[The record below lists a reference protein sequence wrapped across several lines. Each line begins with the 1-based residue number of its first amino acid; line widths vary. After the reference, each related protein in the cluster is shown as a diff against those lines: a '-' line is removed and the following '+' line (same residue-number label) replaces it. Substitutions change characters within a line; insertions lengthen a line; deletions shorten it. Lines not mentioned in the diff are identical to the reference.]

1 MMELMGPHLQEGC
14 TQKLI
19 QPVKKA
25 NKEDKVCALET
36 EREGKVC
43 QFVGSSELIKNK
55 IHGAHPTTQSCFPS
69 SDGEAKTDRRFALLF
84 YLCLPDFL
92 RKGPWGYFLVVL
104 FAVGLFYQAVKSES
118 DERDIRSVRM

>member
-43 QFVGSSELIKNK
+43 QLVGHSELVKNK

-69 SDGEAKTDRRFALLF
+69 SDGEAKQIEGLLCF
-84 YLCLPDFL
+84 SICACQTFL
-92 RKGPWGYFLVVL
+92 KKGPLGPLSCCFVRCWAFLS
-104 FAVGLFYQAVKSES
+104 GS
-118 DERDIRSVRM
+118 

>member
-36 EREGKVC
+36 ESEGKVC
-43 QFVGSSELIKNK
+43 HFIAHSELVKDK
-55 IHGAHPTTQSCFPS
+55 IHGACPTTQSCFPS
-69 SDGEAKTDRRFALLF
+69 SDGEANADRRFALLF
-84 YLCLPDFL
+84 YLCLPDFSGE
-92 RKGPWGYFLVVL
+92 GPWGYFLVVL
-104 FAVGLFYQAVKSES
+104 
-118 DERDIRSVRM
+118 

>member
-43 QFVGSSELIKNK
+43 QFVGHSELVKNK
-55 IHGAHPTTQSCFPS
+55 IHGARPATQSCFPC
-69 SDGEAKTDRRFALLF
+69 SDGEAETDKRFALLF
-84 YLCLPDFL
+84 YLCLPDIKKKRPLGPLSCCFVRCWAFL
-92 RKGPWGYFLVVL
+92 SG
-104 FAVGLFYQAVKSES
+104 S
-118 DERDIRSVRM
+118 

>member
-1 MMELMGPHLQEGC
+1 MCPHLQEGC

-43 QFVGSSELIKNK
+43 QFFAHSELVSNK
-55 IHGAHPTTQSCFPS
+55 IHGACPTTQSCFPS
-69 SDGEAKTDRRFALLF
+69 SGREANTDRRCALLF
-84 YLCLPDFL
+84 CLCLPDFL
-92 RKGPWGYFLVVL
+92 RKGPCGYVLVVL
-104 FAVGLFYQAVKSES
+104 
-118 DERDIRSVRM
+118 